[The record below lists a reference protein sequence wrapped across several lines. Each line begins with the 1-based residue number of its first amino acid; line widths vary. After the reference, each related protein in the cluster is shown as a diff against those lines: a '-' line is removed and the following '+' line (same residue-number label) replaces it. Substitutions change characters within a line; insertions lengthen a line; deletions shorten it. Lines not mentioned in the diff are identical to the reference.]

1 MQLQLGLGILSF
13 YVVAATPALAGHWTA
28 PPAPTAE
35 LTSPA
40 TTPAPSGAE
49 KRDFFSPY
57 SFCSSLKS
65 WQVIGTWA
73 NSGES
78 ERGGEEKD

>member
-13 YVVAATPALAGHWTA
+13 YVVAATPGLAGHWTA

-49 KRDFFSPY
+49 KRGFFLPLLILQLLEKLASDRN
-57 SFCSSLKS
+57 L
-65 WQVIGTWA
+65 
-73 NSGES
+73 GEF
-78 ERGGEEKD
+78 RGE